1 MQRRSHAE
9 LAGKV
14 AVVTGVTRHAGL
26 GAAIARELVE
36 AGAAVF
42 VTHFRQYDR
51 RQAWGVADGEPESIL
66 GALGAN
72 AAGMELDLSTPSAA
86 ADLFDEASARF
97 GPVEILV
104 NNAAHWEPGRVA
116 DVSADQ
122 LDRHYAVN
130 LRAAVLLCG
139 EFVRRRP
146 PGGGGRIVSVTS
158 GQGAGPMPGALAYAV
173 TKAGLDAL
181 TLTLAAELAA
191 SGVAVNA
198 IDPGPIDTGWMT
210 ADLRASLASAS
221 PAGRLARP
229 EDLAEVVRLLCEDE
243 ARSITGRIVRI
254 QSEGVVENLKREL
267 RSFGAVTSARTSSP
281 RTDRR

>member
-1 MQRRSHAE
+1 ME
-9 LAGKV
+9 PLAGKV
-14 AVVTGVTRHAGL
+14 AVVTGVTRRAGL
-26 GAAIARELVE
+26 GAAIARELVG

-42 VTHFRQYDR
+42 VTHFRRYDQ
-51 RQAWGVADGEPESIL
+51 RQTWGVADGEPESIL
-66 GALGAN
+66 GALGAK
-72 AAGMELDLSTPSAA
+72 AAGIELDLSTPSAPA
-86 ADLFDEASARF
+86 ALFDHASSRF
-97 GPVEILV
+97 GAVDILV
-104 NNAAHWEPGRVA
+104 NNAAHWEPGSVDHLTA
-116 DVSADQ
+116 DE

-146 PGGGGRIVSVTS
+146 PNGGGRIINVTS

-181 TLTLAAELAA
+181 TLTLAAELEA

-229 EDLAEVVRLLCEDE
+229 EDLAVVVRLLCQDA
-243 ARSITGRIVRI
+243 ARSITGRVIRI
-254 QSEGVVENLKREL
+254 QSEGVVDNLKSEL
-267 RSFGAVTSARTSSP
+267 RSF
-281 RTDRR
+281 